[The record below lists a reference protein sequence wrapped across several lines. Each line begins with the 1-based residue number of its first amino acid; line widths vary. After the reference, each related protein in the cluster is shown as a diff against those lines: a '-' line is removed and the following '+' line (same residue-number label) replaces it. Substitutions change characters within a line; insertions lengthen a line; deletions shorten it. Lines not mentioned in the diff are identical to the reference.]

1 MSVRERNITF
11 EMMLKYSIVPSVFLL
26 LLNFTGCRKKTNSP
40 VIVRIG
46 NSVLTVEDL
55 YKSIPPEYA
64 DRISPE
70 QNVNYVK
77 QWIQTEL
84 LYREAIRLK
93 YDKDAH
99 IKERLDKIKKDLL
112 AAEVINRS
120 SRLYNNSIDQS
131 SITEYYNQNQDKFIR
146 DKDMVIYQEIVVD
159 DQKTAT
165 HIKQNANLH
174 NFSEYAEKYSKI
186 PFSDTLNIIPV
197 PTDEVPP
204 ELKSAVQSTLPGNT
218 STPVKSE
225 LGYHVLLI
233 IEKLAKGS
241 ICREEEVREEIITI
255 LSAKKQ
261 KENIEKMISSL
272 RLKNDME
279 YNINLITGNNN
290 DSTIIQ

>member
-1 MSVRERNITF
+1 
-11 EMMLKYSIVPSVFLL
+11 MLKIKAKYLINPAVFVLSVF
-26 LLNFTGCRKKTNSP
+26 FSGCQEKSSSP

-46 NSVLTVEDL
+46 KSVLTVEDL

-84 LYREAIRLK
+84 LYREALRLK
-93 YDKDAH
+93 YDKEAH
-99 IKERLDKIKKDLL
+99 IQERLEKMKKDLL

-120 SRLYNNSIDQS
+120 SKHFSNSIEQT
-131 SITEYYNQNQDKFIR
+131 SITDYYTQNQNKFIR
-146 DKDMVIYQEIVVD
+146 DKDMVIYLEIVVED
-159 DQKTAT
+159 LKTAYL
-165 HIKQNANLH
+165 IKQNANLH

-186 PFSDTLNIIPV
+186 PFSDTLNVTPV
-197 PTDEVPP
+197 PVDDVPAD
-204 ELKSAVQSTLPGNT
+204 LKSAIQATMPGNI
-218 STPVKSE
+218 SNPIKSGI
-225 LGYHVLLI
+225 GYQLLLI
-233 IEKLAKGS
+233 IEKLPKGS
-241 ICREEEVREEIITI
+241 ICREEEVREEILTI

-279 YNINLITGNNN
+279 YNMNLITGNNS
-290 DSTIIQ
+290 DSLINNQ